1 MDLEDFFINF
11 GKNLYISI
19 KKKSMRKKLN
29 LILKNNLKK
38 LNKLPNL
45 KIKIVFKNFK
55 LNFHYSIPVA
65 GFFPYKNVK

>member
-1 MDLEDFFINF
+1 
-11 GKNLYISI
+11 
-19 KKKSMRKKLN
+19 MRKKLN
-29 LILKNNLKK
+29 LFFKVFEPEFQ
-38 LNKLPNL
+38 LPNL